1 MQTGNYLIDGDN
13 GSDCRSPLH
22 SGGELCNPK
31 KEIKEPRYCTYCNE
45 ELTEEEDEVCEW
57 CSEHKNDE

>member
-1 MQTGNYLIDGDN
+1 MIICNFMITADN

-22 SGGELCNPK
+22 QGCELCE
-31 KEIKEPRYCTYCNE
+31 KEVIEPRYCTYCNE

-57 CSEHKNDE
+57 CSKHKDDE

>member
-1 MQTGNYLIDGDN
+1 MLIICNFMITADN

-22 SGGELCNPK
+22 QGCELCE
-31 KEIKEPRYCTYCNE
+31 KEVIEPRYCTYCNE

-57 CSEHKNDE
+57 CSKHKDDE

>member
-22 SGGELCNPK
+22 SGCELCNPK
-31 KEIKEPRYCTYCNE
+31 KEIKEPRYCIYCNN
-45 ELTEEEDEVCEW
+45 ELTEEEDEVCE
-57 CSEHKNDE
+57 